1 MENITIDTLIQK
13 KRESWVS
20 TFNELIQ
27 WNDSIEYELDAYQ
40 STSDFSVDDDVYV
53 ETKLLQFT
61 LQKQIKDHLLSIQN
75 DQNLFDLW
83 SENNPYTSFQLDH
96 IDYNGVRYNNVAA
109 PLEWTG
115 DTVNSYYKDLSD
127 TVLNWTYE
135 NLPLIRRLGI
145 FSIDNVVDIATR
157 GTARTLFARR
167 YGKYTRTSKD
177 KIRDDLADLTIKNIP
192 PGIPTIGAL
201 IWDDQTYDIS
211 DAVAPISD
219 LETYNKEK
227 GTHLFLEANGYCYAK
242 KGESF
247 GTKLSTPHST
257 ERA

>member
-1 MENITIDTLIQK
+1 MI
-13 KRESWVS
+13 RS
-20 TFNELIQ
+20 
-27 WNDSIEYELDAYQ
+27 
-40 STSDFSVDDDVYV
+40 
-53 ETKLLQFT
+53 
-61 LQKQIKDHLLSIQN
+61 
-75 DQNLFDLW
+75 FDLW